1 MAIEETRNS
10 RLRTGVFILF
20 LIAVLRLLHRDKLS

>member
-1 MAIEETRNS
+1 MALEETTNS
-10 RLRTGVFILF
+10 RLRTGVFFLS